1 MAINQAIEKTKRWDD
16 FKDLSKMAAE
26 HYPNTMLATYF
37 EARWEEETGNPQRA
51 MKTYQKAYSQ
61 KPISFL
67 TTDYMLE
74 RANEIKK
81 ANGY

>member
-1 MAINQAIEKTKRWDD
+1 MLEEQSGSESQENVEQNVQTDTQDSGQNLTDTLNQE
-16 FKDLSKMAAE
+16 
-26 HYPNTMLATYF
+26 
-37 EARWEEETGNPQRA
+37 
-51 MKTYQKAYSQ
+51 KAYSQ

-81 ANGY
+81 AIGN